1 MMETEIE
8 RQPVVNGF
16 HGGALSWLNWNLVML
31 VFVWRGKPENQEK
44 NPWGKVTANNNLN
57 PQSCV
62 VSGRNRTQ
70 ATLVEVQCSY
80 RYATCCTW

>member
-44 NPWGKVTANNNLN
+44 NP
-57 PQSCV
+57 
-62 VSGRNRTQ
+62 
-70 ATLVEVQCSY
+70 
-80 RYATCCTW
+80 